1 MSITDE
7 LIDYAEKAPDYV
19 FTREL
24 PHIADRID
32 AEHESKISRAAQLL
46 ADAEK
51 DRDFNYANWQDCK
64 QKVLQHNITIDELD
78 AEIERLKDELA
89 HCIELPKD
97 ADGEY
102 IHIGDMME
110 NLREDFEPLF
120 HHTFRVYGI
129 QYRAYGQ
136 ECTLT
141 EDGYPS
147 IQYRAS
153 EVRHHHEPTVEDV
166 LREFGEKY
174 CDMVAGSD
182 KERELFAE
190 YASKLQLKEQE

>member
-1 MSITDE
+1 MSITGE
-7 LIDYAEKAPDYV
+7 LRESVKQTCWAMTSKAKW
-19 FTREL
+19 FA
-24 PHIADRID
+24 IADRID
-32 AEHESKISRAAQLL
+32 IEHERELDYVRNLASEGLAEQWNSGYDVGFASADDWLEQHEGAMAEHGWIR
-46 ADAEK
+46 
-51 DRDFNYANWQDCK
+51 
-64 QKVLQHNITIDELD
+64 
-78 AEIERLKDELA
+78 
-89 HCIELPKD
+89 LPKD
-97 ADGEY
+97 ADGKY

-110 NLREDFEPLF
+110 NLREDFEPPF

-166 LREFGEKY
+166 LREFYTLAVRG
-174 CDMVAGSD
+174 
-182 KERELFAE
+182 KETHADDVDDAVLAE
-190 YASKLQLKEQE
+190 YAAKLQLKEPRE